1 VPILSKKCHFKPE
14 KVFEKV
20 FEKSESGLK
29 KVSLET
35 IAEEE
40 EEQEQQQEELS

>member
-1 VPILSKKCHFKPE
+1 MPILSKKCHFKPE

-20 FEKSESGLK
+20 IEKSGLK

-40 EEQEQQQEELS
+40 EEEQQEELS